1 MPPKAE
7 AKGVAAKA
15 NAKAA
20 AGGKTKAQAQGW
32 GGGRDVPKG
41 ALLPAWPPPVTTRG
55 WVHCGWDA
63 DCYDFYDNIT
73 SHPASEA
80 A

>member
-1 MPPKAE
+1 M
-7 AKGVAAKA
+7 AAKA

-63 DCYDFYDNIT
+63 DCYVGGYTIMGGYRSVKGD
-73 SHPASEA
+73 PK
-80 A
+80 